1 MISLISLVWVIA
13 LFNALLGFQ
22 RGWYREI
29 VITAAVVVSSYVVFQ
44 FDPILRGVI
53 LSRFSREQVFIV
65 QFALFLA
72 LLFFTTSQRIGA
84 QDRRREGL
92 GAGVIGMVMGA
103 INGYLIGGTI
113 WYFLDINEYPFST
126 ILSAPQLGSPSA
138 NAISSLPLVIF
149 SGGVNGSGEFLVFV
163 VIGVF
168 LLVLIGL

>member
-13 LFNALLGFQ
+13 IFNSLLGFQ

-29 VITAAVVVSSYVVFQ
+29 VITAAVVVSSYVIFQ

-53 LSRFSREQVFIV
+53 LARFSREQVFIV
-65 QFALFLA
+65 QFALFLS
-72 LLFFTTSQRIGA
+72 LLFFTTNQRITA

-92 GAGVIGMVMGA
+92 TAGILGAFIGA
-103 INGYLIGGTI
+103 FNGYLIGGAI

-126 ILSAPQLGSPSA
+126 ILTAPQLGSPSA
-138 NAISSLPLVIF
+138 NAISALPLVIF